1 MYNNFNHPQQQ
12 GKKLNPISGDSY
24 PPQHAPPPPP
34 PYSASDTASQPSA
47 PPLMEQDSNPYTSY
61 NPNPYPKDNNVYP
74 PRGYLYGSVPQQQQ
88 GSQYPP
94 PPPPPPV
101 NPAGSNWPW
110 FTPQPPMLPVDPIA
124 PNKMAKLGGFF
135 GYCLIIGFFFII
147 ISGFFKIVVEGGGNI
162 SCSINGAVWPRL
174 PDEIIF
180 EGNLRVS
187 TTGDGHFSSGNI
199 KLVETNDEYPQG
211 TILSTIRASP
221 KSVLDDLDYT
231 LTTDKNNETH
241 LEFNL
246 PIKRNWRQCIH
257 LEMTIYVP
265 RHLNKL
271 NLSVQNTAI
280 KSENERLLID
290 ALDVTTSNA
299 MIGIGSEW
307 QGESLALTT
316 SNGRILLDGPA
327 LGKTGVTLKSS
338 NGRIDTKK
346 VTTKEMIQ
354 LTTSN
359 AAIHTQDLDAPL
371 IKLRTTNGHVV
382 LDHIHAVNADIVSS
396 NAKVEVSSSIIE
408 ESIVAKTSNA
418 AIFVRVDEGKHII
431 ADVRTS
437 NGPPTLYMVK

>member
-1 MYNNFNHPQQQ
+1 MTY
-12 GKKLNPISGDSY
+12 
-24 PPQHAPPPPP
+24 
-34 PYSASDTASQPSA
+34 
-47 PPLMEQDSNPYTSY
+47 
-61 NPNPYPKDNNVYP
+61 
-74 PRGYLYGSVPQQQQ
+74 YL
-88 GSQYPP
+88 
-94 PPPPPPV
+94 
-101 NPAGSNWPW
+101 
-110 FTPQPPMLPVDPIA
+110 
-124 PNKMAKLGGFF
+124 FF
-135 GYCLIIGFFFII
+135 CLVSITVFKF
-147 ISGFFKIVVEGGGNI
+147 SKIVVGGGGNR

-187 TTGDGHFSSGNI
+187 TTGDGYLSSGNI

-211 TILSTIRASP
+211 TILPTIRVSP
-221 KSVLDDLDYT
+221 KSILDDLDYT

-246 PIKRNWRQCIH
+246 PNQHNWRQCIH

-280 KSENERLLID
+280 KSENERLLIN
-290 ALDVTTSNA
+290 ALDITTSNA

-346 VTTKEMIQ
+346 VTTNEMIQ

-382 LDHIHAVNADIVSS
+382 LDHIHAVNADIVST
-396 NAKVEVSSSIIE
+396 NAKVEVSSSVIE

-418 AIFVRVDEGKHII
+418 AMFVRVDEGKHII
-431 ADVRTS
+431 ADVKTS
-437 NGPPTLYMVK
+437 NGSPTLYMVI